1 MNYNQP
7 AAFLSE
13 LIYDR
18 NRVNYATVGSI
29 FIDAKG
35 TAWEFENS

>member
-1 MNYNQP
+1 MSYNQP

-18 NRVNYATVGSI
+18 SRVNPTTVGSI
-29 FIDAKG
+29 FIDSKG
-35 TAWEFENS
+35 AA